1 MKISFRNI
9 AILLG
14 VLCLVF
20 FSSGCANNTEKFAEI
35 SNGFAK
41 NINQLSKD
49 PGIIKTGFA
58 SNPDK
63 KLFKVGI
70 GLDRSK
76 ITDEH
81 LKEVI
86 ITYLKDSASFV
97 SEQDY
102 ISMFEPYNL
111 QIEELSKDGTSPKLI
126 AQKLAGSNEIEWENI
141 DLAQ

>member
-1 MKISFRNI
+1 MKISFRYSV
-9 AILLG
+9 ILLG

-20 FSSGCANNTEKFAEI
+20 FSSGCANNTKKFAEM

-63 KLFKVGI
+63 KLFKIGI

-102 ISMFEPYNL
+102 INMLEPYNL
-111 QIEELSKDGTSPKLI
+111 QIEELSKDGTSPQLI
-126 AQKLAGSNEIEWENI
+126 VQKLAGSNEIEWENI
-141 DLAQ
+141 NLVQ